1 MNPKIEI
8 SKPISLENTAIAFS
22 SKSNFELR
30 KMYWLFGMMNQNW
43 LVRFGTWAIQLA
55 FKLHLPIQWL
65 VKQTVFAHFCGGENI
80 EDCQKS
86 LEKLAKYRVG
96 AILDYSVEGE
106 KNEKGFELTTQEI
119 LRTIEKAA
127 LHKDKIPFSVFKV
140 TGVAPFA
147 LLEKIQAQ
155 ETLTE
160 VEQKDWNNACMRV
173 DMICKRAYERK
184 VRLFIDAEESWI
196 QHTIDNLAY
205 EMMEAYN
212 TSEPILYNTFQMYCH
227 ASLENLK
234 QAYQDAV
241 DKNYFLGAKLVRG
254 AYMEKERARAEEKG
268 YPDPIQPNKA
278 ASDKDFDA
286 ALRFCVLHHRRV
298 ALCAGTHNE
307 QSSILLTQLMEE
319 NQISPENPNFYF
331 AQLYGMSDHISYNLA
346 NAGFNVAKYV
356 PYGPVKAVLPY
367 LFRRAAE
374 NTAVA
379 GQSSR
384 EFGLIQAEIRRRK
397 RAK

>member
-1 MNPKIEI
+1 
-8 SKPISLENTAIAFS
+8 
-22 SKSNFELR
+22 
-30 KMYWLFGMMNQNW
+30 MYWLFGMMNQNW
-43 LVRFGTWAIQLA
+43 LVKFGTWAIQLA
-55 FKLHLPIQWL
+55 FKLHLPIKWL

-106 KNEKGFELTTQEI
+106 KNEKGFELTTQET

-127 LHKDKIPFSVFKV
+127 LNKDKIPFSVFKV
-140 TGVAPFA
+140 TGIAPFA

-160 VEQKDWNNACMRV
+160 SEQKDWSNARRRV
-173 DMICKRAYERK
+173 DMICKRAFDRK
-184 VRLFIDAEESWI
+184 VRIFIDAEESWI
-196 QHTIDNLAY
+196 QQTIDNLAY

-212 TSEPILYNTFQMYCH
+212 ITEPIVYNTYQMYCH
-227 ASLENLK
+227 ASLKNLER
-234 QAYQDAV
+234 AYQDAV

-278 ASDKDFDA
+278 ASDRDFDA
-286 ALRFCVLHHRRV
+286 ALRFCVLHHRRI

-319 NQISPENPNFYF
+319 NQIAPQNPNFYF

-397 RAK
+397 RVK